1 MKKRQGSISRHPI
14 VRILIIG
21 VFEVIG
27 LILMA
32 WLLDG
37 LTIDRLSTAI
47 VAVVII
53 GLLNALTFC

>member
-27 LILMA
+27 LLVMA
-32 WLLDG
+32 WWLDG

-47 VAVVII
+47 VAVAII
-53 GLLNALTFC
+53 LVR